1 MSKRKRKLHGTV
13 QKIIKPVQPSEP
25 EKAEIA
31 VEEADHLYRELRV
44 ENVLT
49 NENGEKAR
57 LKPQAEVDV
66 IIEADS
72 DATTAV
78 RGS

>member
-1 MSKRKRKLHGTV
+1 MSKKKKKLHGTV
-13 QKIIKPVQPSEP
+13 QKIIPPVQPNEP
-25 EKAEIA
+25 EKAQIA

-49 NENGEKAR
+49 NEYGEKVR

-72 DATTAV
+72 DATTAA
-78 RGS
+78 RS